1 MHLWQATISCCL
13 LASAALPAAAASGWG
28 FADATVAVQPKGA
41 GINGG
46 FKEQYDHWISSP
58 LVMDQANRWIY

>member
-1 MHLWQATISCCL
+1 MHLWQATTSFCL
-13 LASAALPAAAASGWG
+13 LASAALPTVAASAWG

-46 FKEQYDHWISSP
+46 FKEQ
-58 LVMDQANRWIY
+58 

>member
-1 MHLWQATISCCL
+1 MHLWQATLPFCL
-13 LASAALPAAAASGWG
+13 LASAALPAAAASAWG

-46 FKEQYDHWISSP
+46 FKEQ
-58 LVMDQANRWIY
+58 